1 MLIGAFIGLA
11 YSKREERE
19 VIKIFQKNTFTLS
32 DRFIQP
38 FRMHQNGEIN
48 VQLDS
53 KIINET
59 DKGIPL
65 FKGYLTDLYANI
77 DMDYSYGPRYLE
89 FSRLGAIN
97 MSLDLKI
104 GEYNLIFESSGESE
118 ILVEFSVS
126 LIYLD
131 DPFSKYVDSHSFQ
144 ERIRWLIIGSFFIV
158 LVPFIYIFAKHIYTI
173 FFAQIVFG
181 IGSGLAYPT
190 WLGLWSTHLDK
201 RKESF
206 EWSLYST
213 LIGLGTAL
221 TAAIGAA
228 SAQFIGFNFTFAIV
242 GAISFIGFLMLFELD
257 RRRDKLE
264 IILGKDYH
272 KKRKLVRKGR
282 V

>member
-59 DKGIPL
+59 DKGIPS

-126 LIYLD
+126 LIYPEY
-131 DPFSKYVDSHSFQ
+131 PFSKYVDWALAFVD
-144 ERIRWLIIGSFFIV
+144 IGVSML
-158 LVPFIYIFAKHIYTI
+158 LVGLTLYL
-173 FFAQIVFG
+173 
-181 IGSGLAYPT
+181 GS
-190 WLGLWSTHLDK
+190 
-201 RKESF
+201 
-206 EWSLYST
+206 
-213 LIGLGTAL
+213 
-221 TAAIGAA
+221 
-228 SAQFIGFNFTFAIV
+228 
-242 GAISFIGFLMLFELD
+242 
-257 RRRDKLE
+257 
-264 IILGKDYH
+264 
-272 KKRKLVRKGR
+272 R